1 MKPQEKLTLICTEA
15 LRLANLD
22 GDPRYVNRLK
32 DELREMDAQNEFEY
46 FLDLHSRKVRY
57 SENQNNLL
65 TPYLLGVVKDF
76 NIEDDPAFTYGEF
89 PDIDIDYIDVIR
101 DYLKNDWA
109 PKEFGA
115 ERVCNIGNYT
125 TFGIKSAFQDMA
137 RVHGESRSE
146 IMDLTT
152 ALGLKDDE
160 GKSLTYDKALEIYPQ
175 LKKYCDDHPEVAKS
189 VQKLLHRNRG
199 MGKHAGGLIIANG
212 ALDKFVPLV
221 KSAKDDT
228 ISSAWTEGL
237 HAQDLGPVGL
247 IKFDL
252 LVIKDLERIATAA
265 NLVRQRHSLPAI
277 WALPGLPDWSDRSYK
292 NDKKA
297 LDLANKGDLLC
308 VFQFDSEQ
316 IRAMVRRGGVQTFD
330 DLVAYNALYRPGPLG
345 MKMHEHYI
353 QRKRGNEDYSIH
365 PVMEPYLSKTYGI
378 LVYQEQIMQIL
389 HAVGDI
395 PLKDCY
401 IVIKAVAK
409 KKVKQFGPYKDQ
421 FLKVG
426 QEKLGWTSQQILDLW
441 NQIESFAEY
450 GFNKSHATAYVY
462 IACRCLVLKAHYPLE
477 FYAATLKCEND
488 QAKIKEYKT
497 EAEMHGIKVHPIRL
511 NKSKVYFEI
520 EDEEIY
526 FGFANVKG
534 IGEAVAQ
541 RIVENQPYSGFQ
553 DFLERF
559 GTEANVVRP
568 LVGLRVFKDDEPVRL
583 WKFYEFYK
591 DKAKK
596 RNDRRKRFLKSQE
609 ASLQKLRDLLPEGE
623 PAEFKEEYFEKWY
636 KLFDKDEE
644 REISEE
650 IEQEEDQDG
659 IIMSVKQTVTKVV
672 KWNRAKELRKL
683 WNNRLRSV
691 KGDETKTAEENRNRP
706 SLDSFAADE
715 WPLEDSLIE
724 ELRDAKECEEL
735 HYGFPWH
742 TRVEESPDYC
752 GGHTFAT
759 FKGEAEAGTAVF
771 SVEVEVREVQTKNS
785 KKNKEFVYHQLITT
799 DANGETGYITVWKED
814 FERWAPEMKVGNLL
828 KIRIMPPS
836 AKYKT
841 YTFESPP
848 KHKRYTLPRDKRLDM
863 RLVVMRQPPA
873 EEKQL
878 TDTEMLE
885 EIGQCRIE

>member
-57 SENQNNLL
+57 AHNQNNLL
-65 TPYLLGVVKDF
+65 TPYLLGVVPDF
-76 NIEDDPAFTYGEF
+76 NIEEDPAFTYGEF

-175 LKKYCDDHPEVAKS
+175 LKKYCDDHPEITRS
-189 VQKLLHRNRG
+189 VQELRHRNRG

-534 IGEAVAQ
+534 IGEAVAK

-583 WKFYEFYK
+583 WKFYEYYK
-591 DKAKK
+591 DQAKK
-596 RNDRRKRFLKSQE
+596 RGDRRKRFVKSQ
-609 ASLQKLRDLLPEGE
+609 AALHQKLRDMLPESMQKY
-623 PAEFKEEYFEKWY
+623 AEFNPVYFEEWY
-636 KLFDKDEE
+636 KTLD
-644 REISEE
+644 
-650 IEQEEDQDG
+650 
-659 IIMSVKQTVTKVV
+659 
-672 KWNRAKELRKL
+672 NAKGLRKL
-683 WNNRLRSV
+683 WNNYQRAI
-691 KGDETKTAEENRNRP
+691 KGNETKTAKEDQNRP
-706 SLDSFAADE
+706 SLASFNAHE
-715 WPLEDSLIE
+715 WPLADELIE
-724 ELRDAKECEEL
+724 ELRDHKKCEEL
-735 HYGFPWH
+735 YYGFPWR
-742 TRVEESPDYC
+742 TKVEESPDYC

-759 FKGEAEAGTAVF
+759 FKA
-771 SVEVEVREVQTKNS
+771 EVE
-785 KKNKEFVYHQLITT
+785 
-799 DANGETGYITVWKED
+799 
-814 FERWAPEMKVGNLL
+814 
-828 KIRIMPPS
+828 
-836 AKYKT
+836 
-841 YTFESPP
+841 
-848 KHKRYTLPRDKRLDM
+848 
-863 RLVVMRQPPA
+863 
-873 EEKQL
+873 
-878 TDTEMLE
+878 
-885 EIGQCRIE
+885 